1 MQGNHATIYVEV
13 EPVPQPSGNVVKFP
27 EGCGETLPQPSGNVA
42 YTSQQLAEGCGVSR
56 QAWAKDWLPY
66 FLRVA
71 PETKLKSGR
80 KYTELCRTLSESL
93 ADAKAQGRAASEWLE
108 NVALPTWGDEL
119 FVEARQVGAIVPAAL
134 SGAASARSDA
144 LAQAQ
149 NLQSFAG
156 ALLQQVGQ
164 HLAANS
170 STAAAEQ
177 AAISEAAIV
186 ASEMAAILREQQL
199 RAKVRAE
206 FEAQQQ
212 AAHAA
217 ALEAQLSELRGGTH
231 AE

>member
-1 MQGNHATIYVEV
+1 MQGNHAAIYIEV
-13 EPVPQPSGNVVKFP
+13 EPVSQPSGNVVQFP
-27 EGCGETLPQPSGNVA
+27 EGCGNVSGKLDGNVA

-80 KYTELCRTLSESL
+80 KYTGLCRILSESL
-93 ADAKAQGRAASEWLE
+93 ADAKASGRTASDWLE

-119 FVEARQVGAIVPAAL
+119 LVEARQVGAIVPAAL
-134 SGAASARSDA
+134 GSAAAARSDA

-149 NLQSFAG
+149 SLRSFAG

-212 AAHAA
+212 AASAA
-217 ALEAQLSELRGGTH
+217 ALEAQLSDLRGGTH